1 MSRNTSNRVV
11 LITGASSG
19 IGQACA
25 ERLASR
31 GYRVFGASR
40 SCPTSIHERGLSTI
54 AMDVC
59 DAASVQTAVA
69 QVIDA
74 AGQID
79 TCVNNAGIVLAG
91 AVEDLSPEDL
101 TRQFDTNVYGMLR
114 VCQAALPHMR
124 RQRAGLII
132 NISSLAARI
141 GIPFQG
147 AYSAS
152 KWALEALSESLSI
165 EVRPFGV
172 RVVLIQP
179 GDHKTPA
186 PENRQWSP
194 AAKSNPLYAKRAR
207 HAIEVMAEGE
217 RNGRDPDCVAR
228 VVERVMDARNPRLR
242 YVVAKPLDHVLAA
255 LHRGLF
261 SGRAFE
267 RIMIKLFDSVDE
279 SDASGNDSSK

>member
-1 MSRNTSNRVV
+1 MSRNLSNQVV
-11 LITGASSG
+11 LVTGASSG

-25 ERLASR
+25 ARLTSS
-31 GYRVFGASR
+31 GYRVFGALR
-40 SCPTSIHERGLSTI
+40 SSPTSIHERGLSTI
-54 AMDVC
+54 TMDVC
-59 DAASVQTAVA
+59 DTSSVQAGVA

-74 AGQID
+74 AGRID
-79 TCVNNAGIVLAG
+79 TVVNNAGIVLAG
-91 AVEDLSPEDL
+91 AVEDLTPEDL
-101 TRQFDTNVYGMLR
+101 TRQFDTNVHGMLR

-124 RQRAGLII
+124 EQRAGLII

-141 GIPFQG
+141 GLPFQG

-152 KWALEALSESLSI
+152 KSALESLSEAMSI

-172 RVVLIQP
+172 RVVMIQP

-186 PENRQWSP
+186 PETRQWTS

-228 VVERVMDARNPRLR
+228 AVERVMNARRPRLR
-242 YVVAKPLDHVLAA
+242 YIVAKPLDHLLVA

-267 RIMIKLFDSVDE
+267 RVMIKIFDDVNGPAMPD
-279 SDASGNDSSK
+279 DDSSQ

>member
-1 MSRNTSNRVV
+1 
-11 LITGASSG
+11 
-19 IGQACA
+19 
-25 ERLASR
+25 
-31 GYRVFGASR
+31 
-40 SCPTSIHERGLSTI
+40 
-54 AMDVC
+54 MDVC
-59 DAASVQTAVA
+59 DTTSVQAGVDR
-69 QVIDA
+69 VIDV
-74 AGQID
+74 AGQIN
-79 TCVNNAGIVLAG
+79 TVINNAGIVLAG

-141 GIPFQG
+141 GLPFQG

-179 GDHKTPA
+179 GDHRTPA
-186 PENRQWSP
+186 PENRQWAP
-194 AAKSNPLYAKRAR
+194 ASKSNPLYAKRAR
-207 HAIEVMAEGE
+207 HAIEVMAAGE
-217 RNGRDPDCVAR
+217 RNGRDPVCVAR
-228 VVERVMDARNPRLR
+228 TVERLMNTRRPRLR
-242 YVVAKPLDHVLAA
+242 YVVAKPFDHLLAA
-255 LHRGLF
+255 LHRGLL

-267 RIMIKLFDSVDE
+267 RIMSKIFDSAQE
-279 SDASGNDSSK
+279 SAVPKDDPSR